1 MRTGYVL
8 ELGTMSGEA
17 CFIDS
22 IPAPGCKWYVL
33 AAAAIGFDLEIYAS
47 LIALWHAQ
55 VAAN

>member
-1 MRTGYVL
+1 ML

-17 CFIDS
+17 CIIDS